1 MKVSERIE
9 LNWISK
15 YQKQSQKIKPI
26 QEIAELC
33 TSCPGACKA
42 SVGMKSCGRKTRE
55 KMKGDR

>member
-15 YQKQSQKIKPI
+15 YQKKPQRIKPVTEVA
-26 QEIAELC
+26 EICLKC
-33 TSCPGACKA
+33 KGACKA
-42 SVGMKSCGRKTRE
+42 VVGLKVCGRKTRE